1 MPKDNPE
8 AYNKIDKFIAG
19 LNPDERRYLYGA
31 IEAIVEASD
40 NGETMEEPGE
50 MSTDMPEADMMAE
63 SPGPVVPEDD
73 DTTDYDELF
82 KA

>member
-1 MPKDNPE
+1 MPKDNPG
-8 AYNKIDKFIAG
+8 AYNKIDRFIAS
-19 LNPDERRYLYGA
+19 LNPDEQRYLYGA
-31 IEAIVEASD
+31 IEAIVDAGD

-50 MSTDMPEADMMAE
+50 MPPAAPEADMMAE